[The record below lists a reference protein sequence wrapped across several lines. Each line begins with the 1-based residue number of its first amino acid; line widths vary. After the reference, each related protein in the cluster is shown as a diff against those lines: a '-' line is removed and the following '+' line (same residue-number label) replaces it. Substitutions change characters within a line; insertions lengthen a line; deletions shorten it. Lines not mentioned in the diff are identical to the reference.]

1 MESTRRDR
9 AWAFVTVLLLVI
21 ICAGAYT
28 LWQKRSAYDQP
39 LTIRPPEPRPTPA
52 ISRVYLGGAVNNP
65 GFYNLRATD
74 NLQELIRDAGGV
86 TPQADLDAVTVAVP
100 SRSSV
105 AEPEEQK
112 ININTAGAW
121 LLEAL
126 PQVGPATA
134 QEIIAYRTKNGLF
147 NTIQELENVK
157 GVGSKKFDQIKGMI
171 TVR

>member
-1 MESTRRDR
+1 MESARRDR
-9 AWAFVTVLLLVI
+9 AWAFVTILLLVI
-21 ICAGAYT
+21 ICVGAYT
-28 LWQKRSAYDQP
+28 LWQKRAAYDQP
-39 LTIRPPEPRPTPA
+39 LTIHPPEPKPTPA

-74 NLQELIRDAGGV
+74 NLQELIRDAGGISA
-86 TPQADLDAVTVAVP
+86 QADLDAVTITVA
-100 SRSSV
+100 SQSSA
-105 AEPEEQK
+105 AEPEQQK

-121 LLEAL
+121 LLQSL

-134 QEIIAYRTKNGLF
+134 QEIIDHRTKNGPF

-157 GVGSKKFDQIKGMI
+157 GIGPKKFDQIKGLI